1 MSSRKPVTAE
11 TIVAV
16 AGQMTGAPVDADRA
30 QAHAEA
36 WEPLL
41 NLIATLRDLPLKDL
55 EPPLLFSP
63 EEDES

>member
-11 TIVAV
+11 TIAAV
-16 AGQMTGAPVDADRA
+16 ASQFAGAPVDADRA

-41 NLIATLRDLPLKDL
+41 NTIATLRNLPIKDL
-55 EPPLLFSP
+55 EPPILFSP

>member
-11 TIVAV
+11 TIAAV
-16 AGQMTGAPVDADRA
+16 AGEMAGAPVDAARA

-41 NLIATLRDLPLKDL
+41 NTIATLRNLPIKNL
-55 EPPLLFSP
+55 EPPIVFSP

>member
-11 TIVAV
+11 TIEAV
-16 AGQMTGAPVDADRA
+16 ASQFAGAPVDADRA
-30 QAHAEA
+30 KAHAEA

-41 NLIATLRDLPLKDL
+41 NMIATLRSLPIKDV

>member
-11 TIVAV
+11 TIAAV
-16 AGQMTGAPVDADRA
+16 ASQFAGAPVDAGRA

-41 NLIATLRDLPLKDL
+41 NTIATLRSLPIKDL